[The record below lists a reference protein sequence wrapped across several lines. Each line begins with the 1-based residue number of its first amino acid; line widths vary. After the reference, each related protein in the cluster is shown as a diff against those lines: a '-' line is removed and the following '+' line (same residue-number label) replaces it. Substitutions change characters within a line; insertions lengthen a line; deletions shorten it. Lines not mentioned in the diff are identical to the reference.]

1 MNENSLDYRYQ
12 INGFHPDIYITL
24 IFKQL
29 QKGMFHTAKGG
40 KLKAE
45 RRHFTQ
51 RKDTYLRKHI

>member
-1 MNENSLDYRYQ
+1 MDFIRT
-12 INGFHPDIYITL
+12 YITL

-45 RRHFTQ
+45 RRHFTPRKATYKIKRIQ
-51 RKDTYLRKHI
+51 RTDLKTAW